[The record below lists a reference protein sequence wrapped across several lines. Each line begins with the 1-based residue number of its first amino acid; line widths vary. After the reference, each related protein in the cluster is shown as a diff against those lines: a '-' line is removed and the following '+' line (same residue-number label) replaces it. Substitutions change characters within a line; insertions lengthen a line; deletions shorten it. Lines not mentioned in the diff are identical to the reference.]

1 MISVIAEYRESG
13 GAIEDADTGNLML
26 RARLGNVT
34 FWGALTE
41 DEEGYTVR
49 RAYSHRMNVVKRQE

>member
-1 MISVIAEYRESG
+1 
-13 GAIEDADTGNLML
+13 ML

-34 FWGALTE
+34 FWVALTE

-49 RAYSHRMNVVKRQE
+49 RAYSHRMNVIKRQE